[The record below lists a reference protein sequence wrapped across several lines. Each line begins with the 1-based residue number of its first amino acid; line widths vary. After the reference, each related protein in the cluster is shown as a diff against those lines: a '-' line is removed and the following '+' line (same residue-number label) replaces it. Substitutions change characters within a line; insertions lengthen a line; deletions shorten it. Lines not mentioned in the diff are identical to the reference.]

1 MKKYTKYVLILLL
14 SVAIVACAKSENKPT
29 KSKEVMKPKKVLF
42 VTTSFDQVKA
52 NGKKTGLW
60 IEEFATPYYALALEG
75 IEITVATPNGGN
87 APIDPKSTQP
97 EYSTE
102 SVKKFY
108 SDPTAQKKLAQT
120 IALKD
125 IKAEDYDAVFYPG
138 GHGPMW
144 DLPDN
149 PQSIALIKAFYEAG
163 KPIALVC
170 HGPAALKNVTDKNG
184 ISLVKGR
191 KISAYTN
198 TEESTG
204 QTLDMVPFS
213 LEDMLKERGAVYVKG
228 EDWKPYSVQDGQLI
242 TGQNPASAELVAKE
256 LISNLKK

>member
-1 MKKYTKYVLILLL
+1 MMKT
-14 SVAIVACAKSENKPT
+14 
-29 KSKEVMKPKKVLF
+29 KKVLF
-42 VTTSFDQVKA
+42 VTTSFDQVQT

-60 IEEFATPYYALALEG
+60 IEEFATPYYALSLEG
-75 IEITVATPNGGN
+75 VEITVATPNGGN
-87 APIDPKSTQP
+87 TPIDPKSTQP
-97 EYSTE
+97 EYVTA

-108 SDPTAQKKLAQT
+108 SDPVAQKKLAQT
-120 IALKD
+120 MALKD
-125 IKAEDYDAVFYPG
+125 VKAEDYDAVFYPG

-149 PQSIALIKAFYEAG
+149 PYSIALITSFYQNG

-170 HGPAALKNVTDKNG
+170 HGPAALKNVTDKKG
-184 ISLVKGR
+184 VSLVKGR

-213 LEDMLKERGAVYVKG
+213 LEDMIKSKGAQYVRG
-228 EDWKPYSVQDGQLI
+228 EDWKPYSVQDGLLI
-242 TGQNPASAELVAKE
+242 TGQNPASAEAVAKQ
-256 LISNLKK
+256 LISTLNK